1 MNRQTDRSIFGTVYL
16 LIILFRLN
24 YTYTLGLLVKDHSSN
39 DLLKEKKKFLLP
51 TRKAKAEWVKR

>member
-1 MNRQTDRSIFGTVYL
+1 M
-16 LIILFRLN
+16 LIIVIRLN
-24 YTYTLGLLVKDHSSN
+24 YGYTLGLLVKDRSSN

>member
-1 MNRQTDRSIFGTVYL
+1 M
-16 LIILFRLN
+16 LIIVIRLN
-24 YTYTLGLLVKDHSSN
+24 YAYTLGLLVKDHSSN